1 MQLGSRLSSRLP
13 KGGFVTLAMGVAL
26 SLLTTLIAGQAAAQ
40 SPFSPAIRVN
50 EDTISYYELDQRA
63 RFLLLLRAPGNPEE
77 EARRALIEERLKDQA
92 VRSAGIEATEEE
104 IATGITEFA
113 ARANLMGEEFTEAL
127 VQAGVDPATF
137 RDFVKSGVEWREFV
151 RARFLPRSRPSDA
164 EIDRALGADG
174 GTGGVRVLLSEI
186 IMPVT
191 PETLEEVTERAE
203 RIAEITEFGAFSAEA
218 ARYSATAT
226 RDNGGRMDW
235 MPLTN
240 LPPQLRPMILGLAPG
255 EVTAPIGLPNAIT
268 LFQLRDIQET
278 NVSEPEI
285 AAIDYAAYFIPGGRS
300 EAALA
305 EAARI
310 AAEVDTCDDLY
321 AVAKGQPE
329 EVLERQSLAPAE
341 IPRDFAVELSKL
353 DESEVST
360 ALTRADGQTLVFLML
375 CGRTAAINEAAS
387 REDVA
392 NALLQQR
399 IAAFADSFLEQ
410 LRSDALIIENE

>member
-13 KGGFVTLAMGVAL
+13 RGGFVTLVSGVAL
-26 SLLTTLIAGQAAAQ
+26 TLLTALIAAQAAAQ

-50 EDTISYYELDQRA
+50 EDTISYYEIEQRSN
-63 RFLLLLRAPGNPEE
+63 FLLLLRAPGIPED
-77 EARRALIEERLKDQA
+77 EARKALIEERLKRQA

-113 ARANLMGEEFTEAL
+113 ARANLTGEEFVEAL
-127 VQAGVDPATF
+127 TQAGVDPATF
-137 RDFVKSGVEWREFV
+137 RDFVKNGVEWREYV

-174 GTGGVRVLLSEI
+174 GSGGVRVLLSEI

-203 RIAEITEFGAFSAEA
+203 RIARITEFGAFSAEA
-218 ARYSATAT
+218 ARYSATET
-226 RDNGGRMDW
+226 RANGGRMNW

-240 LPPQLRPMILGLAPG
+240 LPPQLRPLILGLAPG
-255 EVTAPIGLPNAIT
+255 EVTAPIGLPNAIA

-278 NVSEPEI
+278 SVGEPDI
-285 AAIDYAAYFIPGGRS
+285 AAIDYAAYYIPGGRS

-305 EAARI
+305 QAARV

-321 AVAKGQPE
+321 GVAKGQPE
-329 EVLERQSLAPAE
+329 EVLDRQSLAPAE
-341 IPRDFAVELSKL
+341 IPGDIAVELAKL
-353 DESEVST
+353 DEGEVST

-375 CGRTAAINEAAS
+375 CGRTAAINESAS

-399 IAAFADSFLEQ
+399 ITAFADSFLEQ
-410 LRSDALIIENE
+410 LRADALIIENE

>member
-13 KGGFVTLAMGVAL
+13 KGGIVTLAAGVAL
-26 SLLTTLIAGQAAAQ
+26 TLLTALIAGQAGAQ

-50 EDTISYYELDQRA
+50 EDTISYYEIDQRA
-63 RFLLLLRAPGNPEE
+63 RFLLLLRAPGIPEE
-77 EARRALIEERLKDQA
+77 EARKVLIEERLKDQA
-92 VRSAGIEATEEE
+92 VRSAGIAATEEE

-113 ARANLMGEEFTEAL
+113 ARANLTAEEFTAAL
-127 VQAGVDPATF
+127 IQEGVDPATF
-137 RDFVKSGVEWREFV
+137 RDFVKNGVEWREYV

-174 GTGGVRVLLSEI
+174 GSGGVRVLLSEI

-191 PETLEEVTERAE
+191 PDTLEEVTERAE
-203 RIAEITEFGAFSAEA
+203 RIALISEFGAFSAEA
-218 ARYSATAT
+218 SRYSATAT

-255 EVTAPIGLPNAIT
+255 EVTAPIGLPNAIA

-278 NVSEPEI
+278 NVAEPDI
-285 AAIDYAAYFIPGGRS
+285 AAIDYAAYYIPGGRS

-305 EAARI
+305 QAARV

-321 AVAKGQPE
+321 AVAKGQPA
-329 EVLERQSLAPAE
+329 EVLDRQSLAPAD
-341 IPRDFAVELSKL
+341 ISRDIALELAKL
-353 DESEVST
+353 DEGEVST

-375 CGRTAAINEAAS
+375 CGRTAAINESAS

-410 LRSDALIIENE
+410 LRADALIVENE